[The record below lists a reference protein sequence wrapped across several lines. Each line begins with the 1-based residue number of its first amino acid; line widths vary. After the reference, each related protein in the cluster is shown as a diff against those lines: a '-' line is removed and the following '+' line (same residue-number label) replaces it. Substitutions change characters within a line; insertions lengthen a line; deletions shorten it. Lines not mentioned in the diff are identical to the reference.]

1 MSRNSSCRARSQS
14 SANSLGS
21 RLNRRHFLAAG
32 LVVPALTLPGLA
44 AAATERRL
52 RFHHTHT
59 NEKLDIVYRDS
70 VGHRPE
76 ALAQINQLLRDHRSG
91 EVRMMDP
98 AMLDLLSEL
107 YEGHGSTGRFEVI
120 SGYRSPATNEL
131 LRSRSNG
138 VAKKSMHMQGRAI
151 DIRLTDVATSQ
162 LRDSALELAGGG
174 VGYYAR
180 SDFIHVDT
188 GRVRRW

>member
-1 MSRNSSCRARSQS
+1 MSSNS
-14 SANSLGS
+14 NSKQFRTNKTTLM
-21 RLNRRHFLAAG
+21 NRRHILATG
-32 LVVPALTLPGLA
+32 LAVPALMLPGMALA
-44 AAATERRL
+44 SGERRL

-59 NEKLDIVYRDS
+59 NEKLDIVYRDAR
-70 VGHRPE
+70 GHRPD

-91 EVRMMDP
+91 DAVAMDP
-98 AMLDLLSEL
+98 AMLDILSEL
-107 YEGHGSTGRFEVI
+107 YDGHGSTGKFEVI
-120 SGYRSPATNEL
+120 SGYRSPATNEQ

-151 DIRLTDVATSQ
+151 DIRLTDVATSE
-162 LRDSALELAGGG
+162 LRDSAVELGAGG

>member
-1 MSRNSSCRARSQS
+1 MSRNRRHQKCSQS
-14 SANSLGS
+14 SSSILSS
-21 RLNRRHFLAAG
+21 RLNRRHFLATS
-32 LVVPALTLPGLA
+32 LIVPALTLPGLA
-44 AAATERRL
+44 TAATERRL

-59 NEKLDIVYRDS
+59 NEKLDIVYRDA
-70 VGHRPE
+70 VGYRPE

-91 EVRMMDP
+91 EVMVMDSG
-98 AMLDLLSEL
+98 MLDILSEL

-120 SGYRSPATNEL
+120 SGYRSPATNEM
-131 LRSRSNG
+131 LRGRSNG

-174 VGYYAR
+174 VGYYAK

>member
-1 MSRNSSCRARSQS
+1 M
-14 SANSLGS
+14 
-21 RLNRRHFLAAG
+21 RLNRGHRRSSKSHSNMLSSNLNRRCFLATG
-32 LVVPALTLPGLA
+32 LAVPALALPGLA

-59 NEKLDIVYRDS
+59 NEKLDIVFRDAA
-70 VGHRPE
+70 GHRPE

-91 EVRMMDP
+91 EVMTMDSG
-98 AMLDLLSEL
+98 MLDILSEL

-120 SGYRSPATNEL
+120 SGYRSPATNEM
-131 LRSRSNG
+131 LRGRSNG

-151 DIRLTDVATSQ
+151 DIRLTDVPTSQ

-174 VGYYAR
+174 VGYYAK